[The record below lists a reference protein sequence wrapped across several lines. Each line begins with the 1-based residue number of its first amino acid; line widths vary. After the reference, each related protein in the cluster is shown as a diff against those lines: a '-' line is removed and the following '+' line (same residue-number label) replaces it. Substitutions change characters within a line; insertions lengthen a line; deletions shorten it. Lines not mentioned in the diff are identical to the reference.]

1 MFGEHAGVKSLFKA
15 IAEHTSNIHCKNHQ
29 FALCFA
35 YLKNKFLTFLE
46 FDDLLL
52 NLFLVFKNSSIRN
65 AIFKGMQELYKMLK
79 LKLIKSAITR
89 WLPHGKTVERVLN
102 GFVPIVSSANEI
114 YKRKKEPAL
123 KSICDDSIKRQVV
136 ATLCFLNDV
145 ILMTSKLQVFLQ
157 PSRLYFLLLP
167 SQIEKLLVD

>member
-1 MFGEHAGVKSLFKA
+1 MVGEHAGVISLFKA
-15 IAEHTSNIHCKNHQ
+15 ITEHTSNIHCKNHQ
-29 FALCFA
+29 FTLCFA

-52 NLFLVFKNSSIRN
+52 NLFLVFKNSSICN

-102 GFVPIVSSANEI
+102 GFVPIVSYLNEI
-114 YKRKKEPAL
+114 YKKKKKNQLWKAF
-123 KSICDDSIKRQVV
+123 V
-136 ATLCFLNDV
+136 
-145 ILMTSKLQVFLQ
+145 MTQSSV
-157 PSRLYFLLLP
+157 RW
-167 SQIEKLLVD
+167 